1 MVAEA
6 NHWRAVVTVA
16 VLVTRA
22 LTVALAGGGRIFAA
36 LFRGARIGEAHGR
49 KGWAGTIAIG
59 LARRAIAPL
68 FVTLRARFAYRAGF
82 MRRTCLARGPLCGGL
97 GVRRLHIGG
106 GRGASFCHARA
117 FSPA

>member
-49 KGWAGTIAIG
+49 KGRAGMIAIG
-59 LARRAIAPL
+59 LARRPVAAL
-68 FVTLRARFAYRAGF
+68 FVTLRARLTRRAGF
-82 MRRTCLARGPLCGGL
+82 MRRTGLARGPLCGGL
-97 GVRRLHIGG
+97 DLRRLHIGG
-106 GRGASFCHARA
+106 RRGAPSCRA
-117 FSPA
+117 